1 MKHIQIS
8 RREDMTHFDQWLLM
22 MYNENCKERMYYKI
36 PAFANFWDYY
46 QANKEFLENKYNE
59 EFYYEPKA

>member
-1 MKHIQIS
+1 
-8 RREDMTHFDQWLLM
+8 MTHFDQWLLM

-46 QANKEFLENKYNE
+46 QANKEFLEKKYNE